1 MFLKQI
7 DVFGFKSFADKCSI
21 QFNDGITALVGPN
34 GCGKSNVVDAIKWV
48 LGEQG
53 AKSLRADRMEDVIF
67 NGTDARKPL
76 NVAEVTL
83 TFSNDTGVLP
93 LEMPEVT
100 VKRRL
105 FRSGES
111 EYFVNNTP
119 VKLKELRELFYDT
132 GLGKTAYSIMEQG
145 KIDSILSTKPEER
158 RYIFEEAAAITKY
171 KQRGRE
177 AEKKLERT
185 EENMRQVDS
194 VLGEVKRTYDSLK
207 RQAEKTE
214 SYRKLRE
221 EIFSVELDLQLLR
234 LKNATEEQEKKQEQ
248 LGRRVEQRDALKH
261 KIDGLNSELEKNLD
275 LVNSMENKLFE
286 AQKNL
291 YGIELEHNNL
301 DNQYRMLTERSEELA
316 EKIESEQK
324 KLNGFDGKLA
334 EFNRELETRNG
345 ELNEARER
353 IETLDKNISEFEGH
367 VAAAA
372 ERIKANEKRIE
383 RNSETV
389 ENAESEREKLQQD
402 IRAITDDIV
411 EQLDEK
417 LKASGYS
424 GQKRS
429 QLEQQIAQ
437 VLDSIEMQAQAREE
451 LYRDAGSFEKLSA
464 EQARRLYDGL
474 VGAYERV
481 GERVAELRTAF
492 AEYRDA
498 TPSFL
503 DEFLAPEGIITK
515 KREIDAEMERLRG
528 AIKAAREDSAAAT
541 AENRELQKK
550 VEQYRNTLEELRV
563 SRAQMKSREQTIV
576 SDIERTKRAVEDQKR
591 QKEQTQTALQQDQVR
606 LEQTQLKIRETNEKR
621 VELKEQEE
629 KKRAELKELEAG
641 ISSKN
646 SDLVAKEK
654 QVKQLMQELSG
665 LQDKVE
671 KLQVSAAETTS
682 EIRNIYTNFEEQ
694 HSRDLREHEPRMLEI
709 QAQPRDLRTQLSGL
723 REKLRSLGSVN
734 LMAPEEFAEVSERYE
749 FLAGQLDD
757 LRQAKEDLEQVT
769 TEIKAESAELFL
781 ETYNK
786 IKKNFHTI
794 IRRLFGG
801 GRAELR
807 LTDPDNVLE
816 SGIQVFV
823 QPPGKKL
830 ESIELLSGGERSMV
844 AVALLFSTFMVRPSP
859 FCLLDELDAALDET
873 NVGRFVNM
881 LDEFS
886 ESSQFVVITHNKKTI
901 ASAGTMIGVTMEESG
916 VSKVVAI
923 RVSEPEKVH
932 A

>member
-21 QFNDGITALVGPN
+21 EFNDGITAFVGPN

-67 NGTDARKPL
+67 NGTDSRKPL

-93 LEMPEVT
+93 LDMPEVT

-105 FRSGES
+105 FRTGES

-185 EENMRQVDS
+185 EENMRQVES
-194 VLGEVKRTYDSLK
+194 VLSEVRRTYDSLK

-214 SYRKLRE
+214 AYRKLRE
-221 EIFSVELDLQLLR
+221 EVFGVELDLQLLR
-234 LKNATEEQEKKQEQ
+234 LKSAGEEQEKKKEQ
-248 LGRRVEQRDALKH
+248 LARRVEQRNALKE
-261 KIDGLNSELEKNLD
+261 KIDTINSDLESNLD
-275 LVNSMENKLFE
+275 LVNRMENKLFE
-286 AQKNL
+286 AQKSL

-301 DNQYRMLTERSEELA
+301 DNQFRMLAERSEELG
-316 EKIESEQK
+316 EKIAGEEKRLGS
-324 KLNGFDGKLA
+324 FATKLA
-334 EFNRELETRNG
+334 EAEQELETRKR
-345 ELNEARER
+345 ELTEVRER
-353 IETLDKNISEFEGH
+353 TAALDQNIREFEGH
-367 VAAAA
+367 IEAAA
-372 ERIKANEKRIE
+372 ERIQANERRIE
-383 RNSETV
+383 QNSATV
-389 ENAESEREKLQQD
+389 ERAEQQQEKLQQD
-402 IRAITDDIV
+402 IREITDDIV
-411 EQLDEK
+411 DQLDRK

-424 GQKRS
+424 GRRRAE
-429 QLEQQIAQ
+429 LEQHIGE
-437 VLDSIEMQAQAREE
+437 VLDAIEMQVHAREE
-451 LYRDAGSFEKLSA
+451 LYRDAGSFERYSS
-464 EQARRLYDGL
+464 EQSRRLFEGL
-474 VGAYERV
+474 VAAYERIGEKV
-481 GERVAELRTAF
+481 GDLRATF
-492 AEYRDA
+492 AEYREA

-515 KREIDAEMERLRG
+515 KREIDAELESLREQ
-528 AIKAAREDSAAAT
+528 IKAAREDSVTAT
-541 AENRELQKK
+541 GENRELQRKIG
-550 VEQYRNTLEELRV
+550 EYRNTHEELRV
-563 SRAQMKSREQTIV
+563 TRAQMNSREQ
-576 SDIERTKRAVEDQKR
+576 SLGADIERTKRAIEDQKR
-591 QKEQTQTALQQDQVR
+591 QQEQTKKALQQDQAR
-606 LEQTQLKIRETNEKR
+606 LEQTHLNMEETKR
-621 VELKEQEE
+621 KRTELTKQEE
-629 KKRAELKELEAG
+629 TKRAELKELEAS
-641 ISSKN
+641 ISNKN
-646 SDLVAKEK
+646 SDLLAKEK
-654 QVKQLMQELSG
+654 QVKQLMQELSS

-671 KLQVSAAETTS
+671 KLQVSLAETTS
-682 EIRNIYTNFEEQ
+682 EIRNIYSNFEEQ
-694 HSRDLREHEPRMLEI
+694 HSRDLREYEPRMLEI
-709 QAQPRDLRTQLSGL
+709 TAQPRELREQLTGL

-734 LMAPEEFAEVSERYE
+734 LMAPEEFAEVAERYD
-749 FLAGQLDD
+749 FLVGQLED
-757 LRQAKEDLEQVT
+757 LRRAKEDLQHVT
-769 TEIKAESAELFL
+769 SEIRAESAELFL

-830 ESIELLSGGERSMV
+830 ESIELLSGGERSLV
-844 AVALLFSTFMVRPSP
+844 AVALLFSTFMVKPSP
-859 FCLLDELDAALDET
+859 FCMLDELDAALDET
-873 NVGRFVNM
+873 NVVRFVNM
-881 LDEFS
+881 LSEFAD
-886 ESSQFVVITHNKKTI
+886 SSQFVVITHNKRTI
-901 ASAGTMIGVTMEESG
+901 TAAGTMIGVTMEESG

-923 RVSEPEKVH
+923 RVSEAEKVH